1 MRLYN
6 GDYQDIL
13 RTIKDNSVDL
23 ILTDPPY
30 EISKQSNFNIGK
42 LNKFTVYK
50 TDFGEWDHNPLNLH
64 TLLKEC
70 YRVLKPSGTFVSF
83 YDLWKITELKNCLEV
98 NKFKQIRFIEWVK
111 TNAVPINSK
120 VNYLTN
126 AREVGVIGI
135 KGSKPTFNT
144 QYHNGIF
151 KCPIC
156 HGKERSHPTQ
166 KPLGLIKD
174 LVEIH
179 SNKGDLVVDCF
190 MGSGTVGV
198 ASKLLDRDFIGIELN
213 TEYFEMAKGRIEN
226 ATI

>member
-6 GDYQDIL
+6 GDCLDIL
-13 RTIKDNSVDL
+13 RTVKDNSVDL

-30 EISKQSNFNIGK
+30 EISKRSNFNIGK

-50 TDFGEWDHNPLNLH
+50 TDFGEWDHNSLDLH

-70 YRVLKPSGTFVSF
+70 YRVLKPSGTFISF
-83 YDLWKITELKNCLEV
+83 YDLWKITELKNCLEA
-98 NKFKQIRFIEWVK
+98 NKFKQIRFVEWIK

-135 KGSKPTFNT
+135 KGSKPTFNA

-151 KCPIC
+151 SYPIC
-156 HGKERSHPTQ
+156 HGKDRFHPTQ
-166 KPLGLIKD
+166 KPLELIKE
-174 LVEIH
+174 LIEIH
-179 SNKGDLVVDCF
+179 SNKGDLVLDCF
-190 MGSGTVGV
+190 LGSGTSGV
-198 ASKLLDRDFIGIELN
+198 ASKLLERDFIGIELN
-213 TEYFEMAKGRIEN
+213 TEYFNKAKERIEN
-226 ATI
+226 VI